1 MLVFDNPKQKPY
13 YVGQLLQNKH
23 LRKSGLSLV
32 LEFRWDSAF
41 RAWKMRLLRQKTGRI
56 FWSYCESYLPLEEKE

>member
-13 YVGQLLQNKH
+13 CIGQLLQNKF
-23 LRKSGLSLV
+23 LRRSGLFLV
-32 LEFRWDSAF
+32 LELRWDSAF

-56 FWSYCESYLPLEEKE
+56 IWKFCESYLPLEEKE